1 MAGSRKKQTLKN
13 HLLVEIGHANVEGA
27 QNVEISKKLPC
38 EKPLIVQLEIMER
51 YTAVHKACAAL
62 PKEIREVECLKVLY
76 PTLFRKITNQDLIA
90 GRTDFLPIGFG
101 CVTSLGGVGHYC
113 VFKKLR
119 AFQQQLD
126 ETERKRVDALYDY
139 WLDHDLKTQFNK
151 EVLTEDTLGMF
162 IDCEYP
168 MIATARLSGMMLDYP
183 KLLDKGI
190 GGLRSDLQEKLK
202 EQPDNNFYKAGI
214 QCLDIFVDCASHLQ
228 QDARDQMASA
238 DEKRQK
244 ELERICQAL
253 ENIKEKKPGT
263 FHEAMQ
269 LFWLFALLAGVI
281 NYGRLDDYLGPY
293 LVADL
298 KSGRLTDEEAYRY
311 IHSLWT
317 MIENRRT
324 TVNGRIIVG
333 GKGRKHPKEADVF
346 LHIAMKVAKNC
357 RYVEPQFTLRFDKE
371 TSEEIWDEALDALG
385 AGATYPTLYNDDV
398 NVPAVMYGMRVDE
411 KAAEQYVPFGC
422 TEFVIQGQS
431 TGTPNICINLL
442 KLLTIYMNDGIDP
455 IDGKRKSGPVP
466 LKKLEEYQT
475 FEEFYDG
482 YKALLDYY
490 LDLSVKAQYHSY
502 EVMNQH
508 VSFLFSSL
516 LTDDCIA
523 RGKALLDG
531 GVRYLGG
538 TNETYGNINTSDSL
552 WVIRDLVFNQKKYTL
567 RQLNDA
573 MLANFNGYEAL
584 RKDCLN
590 CDKYGNDL
598 ETADTMANDLYEF
611 VAKGVRDRGIA
622 IGMQYFLIVISN
634 NQLNTEWGN
643 RTAASPDGRLSCMY
657 MNPANNPQGGAN
669 KSGPTAMLNSLAKFD
684 AKYHGG
690 SVQNIKFSPSMF
702 NENRAVI
709 KSLFKTYFAK
719 GGCHLMVTVVDKG
732 VLEDAVE
739 HPENYP
745 DLIVRVS
752 GFSAVFVDL
761 SPNIQ
766 QELLSRV
773 LYDK

>member
-1 MAGSRKKQTLKN
+1 MAN
-13 HLLVEIGHANVEGA
+13 FNVEGA
-27 QNVEISKKLPC
+27 QNVEISKKIPC

-119 AFQQQLD
+119 AFQLQLD

-298 KSGRLTDEEAYRY
+298 ESGRLTDKEAYRY

-411 KAAEQYVPFGC
+411 KTAEQYVPFGC

-508 VSFLFSSL
+508 VSFLFTSL

-611 VAKGVRDRGIA
+611 VAKGVRNRGIA

>member
-1 MAGSRKKQTLKN
+1 MAN
-13 HLLVEIGHANVEGA
+13 FNVEGA

-411 KAAEQYVPFGC
+411 KAAEQYVPFGW

>member
-1 MAGSRKKQTLKN
+1 MAN
-13 HLLVEIGHANVEGA
+13 FNVEGA

-228 QDARDQMASA
+228 QDAREQMASA
-238 DEKRQK
+238 NMKRQK

-357 RYVEPQFTLRFDKE
+357 RYVEPQFTLRFDKD

-411 KAAEQYVPFGC
+411 KTAEQYVPFGC

-508 VSFLFSSL
+508 VSFLFTSL

-611 VAKGVRDRGIA
+611 VAKGVRNRGIA

-634 NQLNTEWGN
+634 NQLNTEWAT
-643 RTAASPDGRLSCMY
+643 RTPATPAGLLSCFY
-657 MNPANNPQGGAN
+657 MNPPKNPNGVP
-669 KSGPTAMLNSLAKFD
+669 KKRGPTAMLNSLAKFD

>member
-1 MAGSRKKQTLKN
+1 MAN
-13 HLLVEIGHANVEGA
+13 FNVEGA
-27 QNVEISKKLPC
+27 QNVEISKKIPC

-119 AFQQQLD
+119 AFQLQLD

-298 KSGRLTDEEAYRY
+298 ESGRLTDEEAYRY

-411 KAAEQYVPFGC
+411 KTAEQYVPFGC

-508 VSFLFSSL
+508 VSFLFTSL

-567 RQLNDA
+567 RHLNDA

-611 VAKGVRDRGIA
+611 VAKGVRNRGIA

>member
-1 MAGSRKKQTLKN
+1 MAN
-13 HLLVEIGHANVEGA
+13 FNVEGA

-643 RTAASPDGRLSCMY
+643 RTAASPDGRLSYMY

>member
-1 MAGSRKKQTLKN
+1 MAN
-13 HLLVEIGHANVEGA
+13 FNVEGA
-27 QNVEISKKLPC
+27 QNVEISKKIPC

-119 AFQQQLD
+119 AFQLQLD

-190 GGLRSDLQEKLK
+190 GGLRSDLLEKLK

-228 QDARDQMASA
+228 QDAREQMASA
-238 DEKRQK
+238 NMKRQK

-411 KAAEQYVPFGC
+411 KTAEQYVPFGC

-455 IDGKRKSGPVP
+455 IDGKRKSGPVS

-508 VSFLFSSL
+508 VSFLFTSL

-611 VAKGVRDRGIA
+611 VAKGVRNRGIA

-702 NENRAVI
+702 NEN
-709 KSLFKTYFAK
+709 LFKTYFAK

>member
-1 MAGSRKKQTLKN
+1 MAN
-13 HLLVEIGHANVEGA
+13 FNVEGA
-27 QNVEISKKLPC
+27 QNVEISKKIPC

-119 AFQQQLD
+119 AFQLQLD

-298 KSGRLTDEEAYRY
+298 ESGRLTDEEAYRY

-333 GKGRKHPKEADVF
+333 GKGCKHPKEADVF

-411 KAAEQYVPFGC
+411 KTAEQYVPFGC

-508 VSFLFSSL
+508 VSFLFTSL

-611 VAKGVRDRGIA
+611 VAKGVRNRGIA

>member
-1 MAGSRKKQTLKN
+1 MAN
-13 HLLVEIGHANVEGA
+13 FNVEGA

-76 PTLFRKITNQDLIA
+76 PTLFRKITDQDLIA

-298 KSGRLTDEEAYRY
+298 ESGRLTDEEAYRY

-333 GKGRKHPKEADVF
+333 GKGRKQPKEADVF

-411 KAAEQYVPFGC
+411 KTAEQYVPFGC

-508 VSFLFSSL
+508 VSFLFTSL

-611 VAKGVRDRGIA
+611 VAKGVRNRGIA

-773 LYDK
+773 LYDE

>member
-1 MAGSRKKQTLKN
+1 MAN
-13 HLLVEIGHANVEGA
+13 FNVEGA
-27 QNVEISKKLPC
+27 QNVEISKKIPC

-119 AFQQQLD
+119 AFQLQLD

-298 KSGRLTDEEAYRY
+298 ESGRLTDEEAYRY

-411 KAAEQYVPFGC
+411 KTAEQYVPFGC

-508 VSFLFSSL
+508 VSFLFTSL

-611 VAKGVRDRGIA
+611 VAKGVRNRGIA

-745 DLIVRVS
+745 DLIARVS

>member
-1 MAGSRKKQTLKN
+1 MAN
-13 HLLVEIGHANVEGA
+13 FNVEGA

-228 QDARDQMASA
+228 QDAREQMASA
-238 DEKRQK
+238 NMKRQK

-357 RYVEPQFTLRFDKE
+357 RYVEPQFTLRFDKD

-508 VSFLFSSL
+508 VSFLFTSL

-611 VAKGVRDRGIA
+611 VAKGVRNRGIA

-657 MNPANNPQGGAN
+657 MNTANNPQGGAN

-773 LYDK
+773 LYDE

>member
-1 MAGSRKKQTLKN
+1 MAN
-13 HLLVEIGHANVEGA
+13 FNVEGA

-62 PKEIREVECLKVLY
+62 PKEIREEECLKVLY
-76 PTLFRKITNQDLIA
+76 PTLFRKITDQDLIA

-119 AFQQQLD
+119 AFQLQLD

-202 EQPDNNFYKAGI
+202 ERPDNNFYKAGI

-298 KSGRLTDEEAYRY
+298 ESGRLTDEEAYRY

-357 RYVEPQFTLRFDKE
+357 RYVEPQFTLRFDKD

-508 VSFLFSSL
+508 VSFLFTSL

-611 VAKGVRDRGIA
+611 VAKGVRNRGIA

-773 LYDK
+773 LYDE

>member
-1 MAGSRKKQTLKN
+1 MAN
-13 HLLVEIGHANVEGA
+13 FNVEGA

-119 AFQQQLD
+119 AFQLQLD

-190 GGLRSDLQEKLK
+190 GGLRSDLLEKLK

-228 QDARDQMASA
+228 QDAREQMASA

-298 KSGRLTDEEAYRY
+298 ESGRLTDEEAYRY

-357 RYVEPQFTLRFDKE
+357 RYVEPQFTLRFDKD

-411 KAAEQYVPFGC
+411 KTAEQYVPFGC

-508 VSFLFSSL
+508 VSFLFTSL

-598 ETADTMANDLYEF
+598 ETADTMTNDLYEF

-702 NENRAVI
+702 NENRVVI

>member
-1 MAGSRKKQTLKN
+1 MAN
-13 HLLVEIGHANVEGA
+13 FNVEGA

-228 QDARDQMASA
+228 QDAREQMASA
-238 DEKRQK
+238 NMKRQK

-333 GKGRKHPKEADVF
+333 GKGRKHPKEADVL

-357 RYVEPQFTLRFDKE
+357 RYVEPQFTLRFDKD

-508 VSFLFSSL
+508 VSFLFTSL

-611 VAKGVRDRGIA
+611 VAKGVRNRGIA

-773 LYDK
+773 LYDE

>member
-1 MAGSRKKQTLKN
+1 MAN
-13 HLLVEIGHANVEGA
+13 FNVEGA

-669 KSGPTAMLNSLAKFD
+669 KRGPTAMLNSLAKFD

>member
-1 MAGSRKKQTLKN
+1 MAN
-13 HLLVEIGHANVEGA
+13 FNVEGA

-119 AFQQQLD
+119 AFQLQLD

-298 KSGRLTDEEAYRY
+298 ESGRLTDEEAYRY

-357 RYVEPQFTLRFDKE
+357 RYVEPQFTLRFDKD

-411 KAAEQYVPFGC
+411 KTAEQYVPFGC

-508 VSFLFSSL
+508 VSFLFTSL

-702 NENRAVI
+702 NENRVVI

>member
-1 MAGSRKKQTLKN
+1 MAN
-13 HLLVEIGHANVEGA
+13 FNVEGA

-455 IDGKRKSGPVP
+455 IDGKRNSGPVP

>member
-1 MAGSRKKQTLKN
+1 MAN
-13 HLLVEIGHANVEGA
+13 FNVEGA
-27 QNVEISKKLPC
+27 QNVEISKKIPC

-119 AFQQQLD
+119 AFQLQLD

-298 KSGRLTDEEAYRY
+298 ESGRLTDEEAYRY

-333 GKGRKHPKEADVF
+333 GKGRKHLKEADVF

-411 KAAEQYVPFGC
+411 KTAEQYVPFGC

-508 VSFLFSSL
+508 VSFLFTSL

-611 VAKGVRDRGIA
+611 VAKGVRNRGIA

>member
-1 MAGSRKKQTLKN
+1 MAN
-13 HLLVEIGHANVEGA
+13 FNVEGA
-27 QNVEISKKLPC
+27 QNVEISKKIPC

-119 AFQQQLD
+119 AFQLQLD

-298 KSGRLTDEEAYRY
+298 ESGRLTDEEAYRY

-411 KAAEQYVPFGC
+411 KTAEQYVPFGC

-508 VSFLFSSL
+508 VSFLFTSL

-611 VAKGVRDRGIA
+611 VAKGVRNRGIA

-773 LYDK
+773 LYAK

>member
-1 MAGSRKKQTLKN
+1 MAN
-13 HLLVEIGHANVEGA
+13 FNVEGA

-752 GFSAVFVDL
+752 GIRRFISQYSTGTFKQGIV
-761 SPNIQ
+761 
-766 QELLSRV
+766 
-773 LYDK
+773 

>member
-1 MAGSRKKQTLKN
+1 MAN
-13 HLLVEIGHANVEGA
+13 FNVEGA
-27 QNVEISKKLPC
+27 QNVEISKKIPC

-119 AFQQQLD
+119 AFQLQLD

-298 KSGRLTDEEAYRY
+298 ESGRLTDEEAYRY

-357 RYVEPQFTLRFDKE
+357 RYVEPQFTLCFDKE

-411 KAAEQYVPFGC
+411 KTAEQYVPFGC

-508 VSFLFSSL
+508 VSFLFTSL

-552 WVIRDLVFNQKKYTL
+552 WVIRDLVFNQKKYKL

-611 VAKGVRDRGIA
+611 VAKGVRNRGIA